1 MEQFICLIA
10 YNITMTT
17 TTEKIELE
25 KDFSYEVR
33 VYCDRCNEEVDQY
46 SQQEHIN
53 ECEYRK

>member
-1 MEQFICLIA
+1 
-10 YNITMTT
+10 MTT